1 MKKDGKIFYGWWIL
15 LTSIMIITFLYAPI
29 TNLVFLFI
37 KPVTEGLKM
46 ERADFMNHYTI
57 MALAL
62 MVVVLTGT
70 ATILVSALITN

>member
-15 LTSIMIITFLYAPI
+15 LISIMIITFLYAPI
-29 TNLVFLFI
+29 ANLVFLFI

-46 ERADFMNHYTI
+46 ERADFMNPYTI

-62 MVVVLTGT
+62 MVAALTVT
-70 ATILVSALITN
+70 ATIPVPALITN

>member
-1 MKKDGKIFYGWWIL
+1 MKKDGKIFYDWWIL
-15 LTSIMIITFLYAPI
+15 LISIMIITFLYAPI

-62 MVVVLTGT
+62 MVAALTVT
-70 ATILVSALITN
+70 ATIPVPALITN